1 MTAPTPPAPPTRPTL
16 KLAVIGMGK
25 MGRAVAALAP
35 ERGFEVVATIGGRE
49 NAGGSGISAGSLRGA
64 DVAVEFTEP
73 GAAPTN
79 VEACVDAGVPVVC
92 GTTGW
97 YDQLDAVASD
107 VERNHGALLYA
118 ANFSVGMAVFVEAV
132 AAAARA
138 VAAAGGFD
146 AHVVETHH
154 AAKKDAPS
162 GTALVI
168 ERALAAALG
177 RPTPVT
183 SVRVGSVPG
192 THEVVFDGAFEQIR
206 LEHLARD
213 RRVFA
218 DGALAAARWLVGR
231 RGVFTMRDVLLAGR
245 GPATT
250 GEGT

>member
-1 MTAPTPPAPPTRPTL
+1 VSAPPLPPLR
-16 KLAVIGMGK
+16 LAIIGMGK

-49 NAGGSGISAGSLRGA
+49 NAGGSGISAASLRGA

-73 GAAPTN
+73 SAAPTN

-107 VERNHGALLYA
+107 VVRNDGALLHA
-118 ANFSVGMAVFVEAV
+118 ANFSVGVAIFLEAL

-162 GTALVI
+162 GTALAI
-168 ERALAAALG
+168 ERETAAALG
-177 RPTPVT
+177 RPVPVT
-183 SVRVGSVPG
+183 SVRTGWVPG

-231 RGVFTMRDVLLAGR
+231 KGVFTMRDVLAGR
-245 GPATT
+245 APAATT
-250 GEGT
+250 EAT

>member
-1 MTAPTPPAPPTRPTL
+1 MTAPSAAAPLR
-16 KLAVIGMGK
+16 LAIIGAGK
-25 MGRAVAALAP
+25 MGRAIAALAP

-49 NAGGSGISAGSLRGA
+49 NVGGSGISAASLRGA

-73 GAAPTN
+73 AAAPTN

-107 VERNHGALLYA
+107 VRRNDGALLYA
-118 ANFSVGMAVFVEAV
+118 ANFSVGIAIFLEIVE
-132 AAAARA
+132 AAARA
-138 VAAAGGFD
+138 VRAAGGFD
-146 AHVVETHH
+146 AHLVETHH

-168 ERALAAALG
+168 ERAAAEALG
-177 RPTPVT
+177 RPIPVT
-183 SVRVGSVPG
+183 SVRTGSVPG
-192 THEVVFDGAFEQIR
+192 THELLFDGAFEQIR

-218 DGALAAARWLVGR
+218 DGALRAARWLVGR
-231 RGVFTMRDVLLAGR
+231 RGVFTMRDVLAASTAAGR
-245 GPATT
+245 ERT
-250 GEGT
+250 